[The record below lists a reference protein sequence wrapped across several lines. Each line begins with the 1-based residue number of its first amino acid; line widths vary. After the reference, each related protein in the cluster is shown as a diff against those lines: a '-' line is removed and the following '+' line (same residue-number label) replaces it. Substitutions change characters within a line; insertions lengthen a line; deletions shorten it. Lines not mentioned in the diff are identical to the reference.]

1 MTEATDRPGDD
12 GVFQTHE
19 VFNQPPP
26 LADYDLFASDRPLAE
41 AVTREGAGWAV
52 GGLGELG
59 RTLGLARTI
68 ELGFEA
74 NHYPPVLKTFDRFGH
89 RRDTVE
95 FHPAWHELMT
105 LAVAQG
111 LHTAPWAQPRPG
123 AHVARAAGFYM
134 LGQIEAGVQ
143 CPMAMTYGAAAVLR
157 HAPELAAEWLPRLF
171 SRHYDP
177 SFRPAGEKQG
187 ALMGMGLTEKQGGSD
202 LRGNTTRAD
211 PVDGGEAYRL
221 VGHKW
226 FFSAPMCDAFLVL
239 ARAPKGLTCFFLPRW
254 TPDGRPNAIRL
265 QRLKDKLGNRANAS
279 SEVEFENA
287 LAWRV
292 GEEGHGVATIIEMA
306 VYTRLDC
313 VLGSA
318 GLMRQAAA
326 QALHHATHRYAF
338 QRRLVDQPLMANVL
352 ADLALE
358 TEAATALAM
367 RLARA
372 FDQNDPAE
380 AALARLVTPA
390 AKYWVCK
397 RAAPLTAEALEVL
410 GGAGYVEESLMP
422 RLYREAPLNSIWEG
436 SGNVMALDVL
446 RGLTREPA
454 AVEALETELS
464 AARGGDGRLDRYA
477 GDTLQALRGRPA
489 EAQARRICERISLS
503 LQGALLVRFAPAAV
517 ADGFCA
523 SRLTGQSGR
532 AFGALPDSLDVGAI
546 IARAS
551 PGPSQPV

>member
-1 MTEATDRPGDD
+1 MTQATDRPGDD

-41 AVTREGAGWAV
+41 AVRREGAGWAV
-52 GGLGELG
+52 EGLGELG
-59 RTLGLARTI
+59 RTLGLAHTI

-74 NHYPPVLKTFDRFGH
+74 NRCPPVLKTFDRFGH

-95 FHPAWHELMT
+95 FHPAWHQLMT

-177 SFRPAGEKQG
+177 SFRPAAEKQG

-202 LRGNTTRAD
+202 LRGITTRAE

-254 TPDGRPNAIRL
+254 TPDGRGNAIRL

-287 LAWRV
+287 MAWRV

-318 GLMRQAAA
+318 GIMRQAAA
-326 QALHHATHRYAF
+326 QALHHAAHRQAF

-372 FDQNDPAE
+372 FDQDDPAE

-397 RAAPLTAEALEVL
+397 RAAPLAAEALETL

-436 SGNVMALDVL
+436 SGNIMALDVL
-446 RGLTREPA
+446 RGLAREPA

-464 AARGGDGRLDRYA
+464 AARGGDVRLDRYA
-477 GDTLQALRGRPA
+477 GDTLEALRGHLS

-523 SRLTGQSGR
+523 SRFTGQSGR
-532 AFGALPDSLDVGAI
+532 AFGALPDGLDVGAI
-546 IARAS
+546 VARAT
-551 PGPSQPV
+551 PAPSQPV

>member
-1 MTEATDRPGDD
+1 MPTA
-12 GVFQTHE
+12 FHTHD

-26 LADYDLFASDRPLAE
+26 LADYDLFATDRALVE
-41 AVTREGAGWAV
+41 AVGREGAGWAADQ
-52 GGLGELG
+52 LGALG
-59 RTLGLARTI
+59 RTLGRAETI
-68 ELGFEA
+68 ELGFQA
-74 NHYPPVLKTFDRFGH
+74 NRYPPVLKAFDRFGR
-89 RRDTVE
+89 RRDAVE
-95 FHPAWHELMT
+95 FHPAWHELMA

-111 LHTAPWAQPRPG
+111 LHTGPWADPRPG

-134 LGQIEAGVQ
+134 LGQVEAGVQ
-143 CPMAMTYGAAAVLR
+143 CPMAMTYGAVPVLR
-157 HAPELAAEWLPRLF
+157 QAPKLAAEWLPRLF
-171 SRHYDP
+171 SRRYDP
-177 SFRPAGEKQG
+177 SFQPAGQKLG

-202 LRGNTTRAD
+202 LRSNTTRAE
-211 PVDGGEAYRL
+211 PAAEEGAYRL

-239 ARAPKGLTCFFLPRW
+239 AQAEKGLTCCFLPRW
-254 TPDGRPNAIRL
+254 TPDGEPNAIRL

-292 GEEGHGVATIIEMA
+292 GEEGHGIATIIQMA
-306 VYTRLDC
+306 VHTRLDC

-326 QALHHATHRYAF
+326 QALHHAAYRSAF
-338 QRRLVDQPLMANVL
+338 GRRLADQPLMAGVL

-358 TEAATALAM
+358 SEAATALAM

-372 FDQNDPAE
+372 FDGDDSAE
-380 AALARLVTPA
+380 AAFARLITPA

-397 RAAPLTAEALEVL
+397 RAPILVAEALEVL
-410 GGAGYVEESLMP
+410 GGNGYVEENLAP

-446 RGLTREPA
+446 RGLRREPA
-454 AVEALETELS
+454 AVEALASELS
-464 AARGGDGRLDRYA
+464 AARGGDRRLDAYA
-477 GDTLQALRGRPA
+477 EDTLQALAGQPA
-489 EAQARRICERISLS
+489 EAQARRICERIALS
-503 LQGALLVRFAPAAV
+503 LQGALMVRFAPAAV

-523 SRLTGQSGR
+523 NRLAGESGR
-532 AFGALPDSLDVGAI
+532 AFGTLAEGVDVAAI
-546 IARAS
+546 IARAI
-551 PGPSQPV
+551 PDAMG